1 MKEMSRSKLINDVD
15 RPGEPFL
22 CSEGNIILVVLDS
35 KGHLFFTPG
44 GNAVSQIGKQA
55 SLWLQLEA
63 LCLQMSLQRQSVIK
77 GC

>member
-35 KGHLFFTPG
+35 KGHLLFTPG
-44 GNAVSQIGKQA
+44 GNAVSQIGKQV
-55 SLWLQLEA
+55 SL
-63 LCLQMSLQRQSVIK
+63 
-77 GC
+77 